1 MLQQLVAA
9 LAVAAAALYTAW
21 ALTPARARFTALSRL
36 EAALGPGPLR
46 ERLVR
51 PLLKRALPAGGCA
64 SCGSAPA
71 AAHVPPRRAREP

>member
-1 MLQQLVAA
+1 MVQQLVVA
-9 LAVAAAALYTAW
+9 LAVVCAALYTAW
-21 ALTPARARFTALSRL
+21 ALVPARTRYLALSRL
-36 EAALGPGPLR
+36 DAALGPGALR

-71 AAHVPPRRAREP
+71 ATPAPRRPSARP